1 MKLNPPNPLD
11 AYVSLM
17 MLEFALGQR
26 EYQLRFSP
34 QAKKD
39 EIEFE
44 RFPSMIGCFEAHRK
58 PNGLPPTQPEFVVGF
73 ETDYRVS
80 RPELFAPDAHAATV
94 ARLQKT
100 YPSLVRDLHLFLLCR
115 ESKKFATVARGAQLD
130 EQFGV
135 DVLVTDAQ
143 QREYYI
149 CATAGTQSADAWRTL
164 KHHTRNTFRRERTG
178 LSGTFI
184 ELPLTARPKQVI
196 GSWWLYTSAHVAYVA
211 EQIAQRHNP
220 QGPNGTRSSPRR

>member
-1 MKLNPPNPLD
+1 MKLNPPNALD
-11 AYVSLM
+11 SLVTLM

-26 EYQLRFSP
+26 EYHLQFSP

-44 RFPSMIGCFEAHRK
+44 QFPSMIRSFEAHRK
-58 PNGLPPTQPEFVVGF
+58 PNGLPPTQREFVAGF
-73 ETDYRVS
+73 EADYAAA
-80 RPELFAPDAHAATV
+80 RPELFAPDVHAATV

-100 YPSLVRDLHLFLLCR
+100 YPSLVRDLHLYLLCR
-115 ESKKFATVARGAQLD
+115 ESKKFAAVARGAQLD

-149 CATAGTQSADAWRTL
+149 CATAGTDSAKAWRTL

-178 LSGTFI
+178 LSGLFI
-184 ELPLTARPKQVI
+184 ELPLTVKPKRTI
-196 GSWWLYTSAHVAYVA
+196 GSWWLYTSAHVDYVA
-211 EQIAQRHNP
+211 QQIAKLR
-220 QGPNGTRSSPRR
+220 RS